1 MRKPRRGITRQDTSH
16 SVQLHERKKIGITA
30 LKGINIL
37 FDDDIYELAYWLLKM
52 NDAKNRGTNTR
63 SRHTVYGVA
72 GIYAMQVR
80 LDRDDIVHLLESH
93 GLPSG
98 ATIEY
103 DDDV

>member
-1 MRKPRRGITRQDTSH
+1 MRKSRRGVTRQDTSH
-16 SVQLHERKKIGITA
+16 LVQLPERKKISVTA

-72 GIYAMQVR
+72 GIYAMEAR
-80 LDRDDIVHLLESH
+80 LGRDDIVRLLESH
-93 GLPSG
+93 GLSPG

>member
-1 MRKPRRGITRQDTSH
+1 MRKSQRGTTRQDTNH
-16 SVQLHERKKIGITA
+16 SVQLPEREKIGITA

-72 GIYAMQVR
+72 GIYAVEAR
-80 LDRDDIVHLLESH
+80 LGRDDIVRLLESH
-93 GLPSG
+93 GLPPG
-98 ATIEY
+98 AIIEY